1 MMDFRRLPGIVLL
14 LGVVVLPVPLGAQR
28 TGDQARLIFSLSGG
42 VIGAKRLWNI
52 SPQPIQP
59 SGNADTFAVARRIRS
74 NLVIGFSGT
83 YYPGAHLG
91 LMVEGFLVGLGFED
105 SCNQLFS
112 SGSSAVASACRSIQ
126 GGEKAATSVILSAGP
141 VFRINSQSPVSP
153 YARLGAGLIFSNQS
167 SISMSGT
174 FESDLGPVNL
184 PVYVDDHESRVE
196 PAAALGV
203 GFTAAVAKGYQLRWE
218 LRDNVVGVQRVTAP
232 AAESGVIPP
241 HELDYKHLF
250 SMTIGVDVVLER
262 RRGRRY

>member
-1 MMDFRRLPGIVLL
+1 MILRRLHWAGLL
-14 LGVVVLPVPLGAQR
+14 CGTIALPSPAEAQR

-42 VIGAKRLWNI
+42 VVGGKRLWNI

-59 SGNADTFAVARRIRS
+59 SGAVDTFAVARRIRS

-91 LMVEGFLVGLGFED
+91 LMLEGFLVGLGFED

-112 SGSSAVASACRSIQ
+112 TGSSAVASACTSIQ
-126 GGEKAATSVILSAGP
+126 GAEKAATSVILSAGP
-141 VFRINSQSPVSP
+141 VFRLNSQSLISP

-167 SISMSGT
+167 SLSMSGT
-174 FESDLGPVNL
+174 FESGTGPVSL
-184 PVYVDDHESRVE
+184 PVYTDDHESRVE

-232 AAESGVIPP
+232 SAQSGVIPP
-241 HELDYKHLF
+241 HELDFKHLF
-250 SMTIGVDVVLER
+250 SLTIGVDVVLER